1 MSEYRDYKGLSDRQ
15 MGWICAAIATVG
27 SAYVIYALV
36 RYVIL
41 A

>member
-1 MSEYRDYKGLSDRQ
+1 MAEYKGLSDRQ
-15 MGWICAAIATVG
+15 MGWIAGTITAAG
-27 SAYVIYALV
+27 SAYVLYALV

>member
-1 MSEYRDYKGLSDRQ
+1 MDDHKGLSDRQ
-15 MGWICAAIATVG
+15 MGWICAAILIPSSV
-27 SAYVIYALV
+27 YILYALV